1 VLVKPHRVRHPS
13 TSSPLIILE
22 HSCINLPRDA
32 PRPTNPT
39 LEWYRV
45 TTLEWRGPKS
55 TILDGVDIEF
65 CTISLMRS
73 FKQQLEMRPIITI
86 KSRLL
91 QTCIAIESRRC
102 SVGQEIQ
109 AFHIHL
115 ASPMLTR
122 QFSSALSPV
131 EYNKQPLPRFSIVV
145 SRASPTFAR
154 CVYI

>member
-1 VLVKPHRVRHPS
+1 
-13 TSSPLIILE
+13 
-22 HSCINLPRDA
+22 
-32 PRPTNPT
+32 
-39 LEWYRV
+39 V

-131 EYNKQPLPRFSIVV
+131 EYNKQPLPHFSIVV

-154 CVYI
+154 CVCIYKTLRRFLDSQLESVATFFFSNTSTHFNSICEASVLLSSFL